1 MRNLTAVRMPESLSL
16 SPAGANMGPAT
27 PDDPKL
33 TDDQHMDRER
43 IGRVIAECQQWR
55 RAGAYSHSPLA
66 ALPTR
71 VTVILLDIAIATL
84 QCRDANVAH
93 ADATSPSVREQS
105 MADRSTAAM
114 DIYAAVDRL
123 LDHAAQ
129 DQLARDMQQ
138 RMKVFATKP
147 SGHTERPHA

>member
-1 MRNLTAVRMPESLSL
+1 MR
-16 SPAGANMGPAT
+16 PAG

-43 IGRVIAECQQWR
+43 IGRVIAECQEWR
-55 RAGAYSHSPLA
+55 GVGAHTGAALV

-71 VTVILLDIAIATL
+71 VAVTLLDIAIATL

-93 ADATSPSVREQS
+93 ADATSPSLRDRC
-105 MADRSTAAM
+105 MADRSAAAM